1 MNFENLIQP
10 PDALL
15 EQYLDYARSERNLA
29 ETTLK
34 ASCASSSRGPATRT
48 SRRGSSSRPARS
60 VTVFTTSTRSSMSGA
75 GSSSSTGSPGRPGKL
90 EKTS

>member
-1 MNFENLIQP
+1 MNFENLIQA

-34 ASCASSSRGPATRT
+34 AHREY
-48 SRRGSSSRPARS
+48 
-60 VTVFTTSTRSSMSGA
+60 VTVLLEDLRDSPAGRWRQMSP
-75 GSSSSTGSPGRPGKL
+75 T
-90 EKTS
+90 